1 MPLRPIK
8 RYGEAVL
15 HRPAAAVDAVT
26 PEINTLIDD
35 MIDTMYAAPGI
46 GLAAPQIGID
56 LRIFVTDVS
65 SGRNPDDLVVMINP
79 ELVAADGTQ
88 SHEEGCLSLPGFEV
102 VVPRPQRAVVCGLD
116 REGGPREVEGTGLTA
131 RVFQHE
137 LDHLDGRLFV
147 DRLHGLKREQI
158 IRRVRKLRRSGK
170 W

>member
-1 MPLRPIK
+1 MLRPIK

-15 HRPAAAVDAVT
+15 HRPAAAVEAIT
-26 PEINTLIDD
+26 PEIDALIDD
-35 MIDTMYAAPGI
+35 MIETMYAAPGI

-65 SGRNPDDLVVMINP
+65 SGRNPDDLVVLINP
-79 ELVAADGTQ
+79 ELVAADGVQ
-88 SHEEGCLSLPGFEV
+88 NREEGCLSLPGFEV
-102 VVPRPQRAVVCGLD
+102 VVARPARVVMRGLGRD
-116 REGGPREVEGTGLTA
+116 GCPREVEGTGLTA
-131 RVFQHE
+131 RAFQHE

-158 IRRVRKLRRSGK
+158 VRRVRKLRRAGK